1 MAADKS
7 NDPGVLGNL
16 PRSRPG
22 QRSDKRGGT
31 PAASPSTRA
40 KVVKAKT
47 TAKAKSSPAGTR
59 KTATSSKKRAPVAK
73 KPAAPVKETVT
84 ASTTEPRTPP
94 PQRHDS
100 GTDPVT
106 GAVQLAGKVA
116 ATPLKVAAGILRRL
130 PGR

>member
-7 NDPGVLGNL
+7 HDPGVLGNL

-22 QRSDKRGGT
+22 QRSEKRGGT
-31 PAASPSTRA
+31 AAASPSTRA
-40 KVVKAKT
+40 KVARAKT
-47 TAKAKSSPAGTR
+47 TAKAKSSSAGTR
-59 KTATSSKKRAPVAK
+59 KRESAAPATAKKRP
-73 KPAAPVKETVT
+73 PAEP
-84 ASTTEPRTPP
+84 PRTSLPP
-94 PQRHDS
+94 QHQRHDS
-100 GTDPVT
+100 GSDPVA